1 MEVELESKAFLEEES
16 LFDVAGGTDGGL
28 FENERCGICLD
39 VIVDRGVLDCCQ
51 HWFCFVCIDNWATIT
66 NLCPLCENEFQ
77 LITCVP
83 VYDTIGSSKA
93 DDEPLVREEDWFVQG
108 RNNTLSFPSYYID
121 ENAVICLDGDGCKI
135 RNAAAL
141 AIEDPD
147 VDTSI
152 ACDSCDI
159 WYHAFCVGF
168 DPGNTYENSWL
179 CPRCAI
185 DGVPGQASK
194 VQSDGET
201 ASRECLL
208 GANFSGKFSVSVA
221 DAGETAVVV
230 SVFQGQQCNDERSE
244 NFTSAL
250 DNEDVEKKE
259 TFLSNSSGFTIAQL
273 NQNTDHRSTL
283 DTQDASLA
291 LSLSSDVVPCI
302 SLPLEELKATSA
314 DEAFSCPNVP
324 HGSKICDLTNKI
336 NTDNGTAD
344 GRFRIKQQMG
354 FSTGSSL
361 SVDMINSDATK
372 NHLPAIS
379 EQIEDS
385 LSVDK
390 MALGA
395 SGETTGFLGS
405 KRKSTSPKISLLF
418 YFVLFAGVTAP
429 PGIETLPTECQ
440 TENPAKKARSDG
452 IEPAGFDTSD
462 DDLLEDEDVDED
474 VDEDE
479 DEDDIMSL
487 VRGTCT
493 WPATGLSR
501 LGTADKSSQ
510 ANDNGTRLRV
520 KKIMRRGTEDE
531 SAKLVEKL
539 REEIKEAVRNKSAKD
554 IGKSN
559 LFDPKLLAAF
569 RAAVA
574 GPRTEQLPIKRL
586 NPMVVRSKKTLLQK
600 GKIRENLTKKIY
612 GNNGKRRRAWDRDWE
627 VEFWK
632 HRCNNSARPEKVE
645 TLKSVLDLLTKNSE
659 SLEMEEVNP
668 DDGTTIL
675 SRLYLADAS
684 VFPRKDD
691 IKPLSAISGH
701 NNHELDKEHNLN
713 HKTCGPVSDKS
724 TTQTPAK
731 SNQSCSQ
738 AYNASNSNASSLKND
753 AALRKVNKNVSARK
767 QTLTS
772 MPKGSKVNAHSN
784 KEAPGKS
791 DVKSDKRKWALEVLA
806 RKNATAGMNSTKEKQ
821 EDDVMLKGSFPLLAQ
836 LPKDLRPVLQ
846 PSRHNKVPISVRQTQ
861 LYRLTEHF
869 LRKANVPVIRRTADT
884 ELAVADATN
893 IEKGIAD
900 KSNSKLVY
908 VNLCSQVVSQ
918 NASKC
923 KQSGDA
929 KSSHYAPA
937 SSSAAQE
944 PHLDAPGE
952 EALRMAGLVD
962 SPPSSPCHKA
972 NGTNDDD
979 EPSSIASGGE
989 GPDNVFDMDNHP
1001 ELDIYGDFEY
1011 DLDDE
1016 CVDTGVLRLSKSQP
1030 EETDN
1035 KMKVVF
1041 STLNATKVNSEP
1053 IESKDHE
1060 VLQIIESPT
1069 KPFSDTALEVRTNAS
1084 SPAAEPLEGETG
1096 EPSLAECEELYG
1108 PDKEPLAVRFP
1119 DKIPGDTDL
1128 LAERVPSAENGACG
1142 ENAAAMEMQA
1152 ESFAENVFVNGRL
1165 PADHESGGETSPNH
1179 SLTKKNNHGK
1189 EKKTSNSKQ
1198 CDISHSISKK
1208 VEAYV
1213 KEHIRPLCKSG
1224 VITPEQYRWAVGK
1237 TTEKVMRFHFKD
1249 KNANF
1254 LIKEGEKVKKLA
1266 EQYVEASQQKQSKL
1280 P

>member
-1 MEVELESKAFLEEES
+1 MEVELESDAFLEEEP
-16 LFDVAGGTDGGL
+16 LLDIAGDTDGGL
-28 FENERCGICLD
+28 FENGRCGICMD

-51 HWFCFVCIDNWATIT
+51 HWFCFACIDNWATIT
-66 NLCPLCENEFQ
+66 NLCPLCENGFQ

-93 DDEPLVREEDWFVQG
+93 EDESLVREEDWFVQG

-135 RNAAAL
+135 RNAAAST
-141 AIEDPD
+141 IEDPD

-179 CPRCAI
+179 CPRCVI
-185 DGVPGQASK
+185 DKVPAQASK
-194 VQSDGET
+194 VQCDGET
-201 ASRECLL
+201 ASRECLV

-230 SVFQGQQCNDERSE
+230 SVFQGQQWNDERSE

-250 DNEDVEKKE
+250 DNDDVQKME
-259 TFLSNSSGFTIAQL
+259 TFQSSSSGFTMAQL
-273 NQNTDHRSTL
+273 NQNTDLHSTL
-283 DTQDASLA
+283 DAQDASLA
-291 LSLSSDVVPCI
+291 LSLSSGVPHS
-302 SLPLEELKATSA
+302 SLPLEELKAISA
-314 DEAFSCPNVP
+314 YEAFSCLNVP
-324 HGSKICDLTNKI
+324 QGSKICDLTDK
-336 NTDNGTAD
+336 TDTENGTAD
-344 GRFRIKQQMG
+344 GQFRIEQKMG
-354 FSTGSSL
+354 LSMGSSL
-361 SVDMINSDATK
+361 SVDTINSDATK

-379 EQIEDS
+379 EQIENS
-385 LSVDK
+385 LSVDE

-395 SGETTGFLGS
+395 SGEKTGFVGS
-405 KRKSTSPKISLLF
+405 RRKSTSS
-418 YFVLFAGVTAP
+418 AP
-429 PGIETLPTECQ
+429 PGIETPATECQ
-440 TENPAKKARSDG
+440 METPAKKARSDG
-452 IEPAGFDTSD
+452 IKPAGFEASD
-462 DDLLEDEDVDED
+462 DDLHE
-474 VDEDE
+474 DEDE
-479 DEDDIMSL
+479 DEDDIMSI
-487 VRGTCT
+487 VRGTYKRSGN
-493 WPATGLSR
+493 GLSW
-501 LGTADKSSQ
+501 LTTADKFSQ
-510 ANDNGTRLRV
+510 ANNNGNRLRV

-586 NPMVVRSKKTLLQK
+586 NPMVVRSKKRLLQK

-612 GNNGKRRRAWDRDWE
+612 GMNGKRRRAWDRDWE

-645 TLKSVLDLLTKNSE
+645 TLKSVLDLLRENSE
-659 SLEMEEVNP
+659 SLEMEEA
-668 DDGTTIL
+668 DLDGGTTIL

-691 IKPLSAISGH
+691 IKPLSAISGR
-701 NNHELDKEHNLN
+701 NNHELYKKHDLN
-713 HKTCGPVSDKS
+713 NKTCEPVTDKS

-731 SNQSCSQ
+731 PNQSCSQ
-738 AYNASNSNASSLKND
+738 AYNVIKGNASSLKNE
-753 AALRKVNKNVSARK
+753 AAFRKVNTNESARK
-767 QTLTS
+767 QTSTS
-772 MPKGSKVNAHSN
+772 MPNGSKVKAQSN
-784 KEAPGKS
+784 KEAPSKS

-806 RKNATAGMNSTKEKQ
+806 RKNATAGMNSTKEKL
-821 EDDVMLKGSFPLLAQ
+821 EGDVMLNGNFPLLAQ
-836 LPKDLRPVLQ
+836 LPKDMRPVLS

-869 LRKANVPVIRRTADT
+869 LRKANLPVIRRTADT

-893 IEKGIAD
+893 IEKEIAD

-908 VNLCSQVVSQ
+908 MNLCSQVVSQ
-918 NASKC
+918 NANKSK
-923 KQSGDA
+923 QNGDTE
-929 KSSHYAPA
+929 SSHSAPA
-937 SSSAAQE
+937 SVSAVQK
-944 PHLDAPGE
+944 PHLDASGE

-962 SPPSSPCHKA
+962 SPPSSPCHEAK
-972 NGTNDDD
+972 GTNDDD
-979 EPSSIASGGE
+979 EPSSMARDD
-989 GPDNVFDMDNHP
+989 GPDNVFDMDNQP

-1016 CVDTGVLRLSKSQP
+1016 CIDAGVLKLSKSQA

-1035 KMKVVF
+1035 KMKVIF
-1041 STLNATKVNSEP
+1041 STLNSTKVISEP
-1053 IESKDHE
+1053 TESKDHE
-1060 VLQIIESPT
+1060 VLRIIESPT
-1069 KPFSDTALEVRTNAS
+1069 KPSCRDVPNNTALESRTDAS
-1084 SPAAEPLEGETG
+1084 SPGAEPLQGEMG

-1108 PDKEPLAVRFP
+1108 PDKEPLAARFP

-1128 LAERVPSAENGACG
+1128 LVERAPSAENGAHG
-1142 ENAAAMEMQA
+1142 ENAAAMEMQG
-1152 ESFAENVFVNGRL
+1152 ESCAENVLINSRL
-1165 PADHESGGETSPNH
+1165 PADRESGGETSPNH
-1179 SLTKKNNHGK
+1179 SLTNKNNRRK

-1198 CDISHSISKK
+1198 SDTSHSISKK